1 MLQAPPDVTQMLL
14 RWSEGDD
21 QALDRLLPLVYEQLR
36 QMAHVRLRHERPGHT
51 LNTTALVH
59 EAYLELVDLDR
70 AEWKDRAH
78 FLAMASRVMRNVLV
92 DYAYRRR
99 TQKRGGGQQRVD
111 LDEERLIPD
120 ADVEKMLALD
130 EALKGLATAHPR
142 PAQAIEQSYF
152 GGLTNQETAEVLGVS
167 RATVERDLRFARVW
181 LARALGKDLDSR

>member
-1 MLQAPPDVTQMLL
+1 MRRAPSDVTQMLL
-14 RWSEGDD
+14 RWSEGDE
-21 QALDRLLPLVYEQLR
+21 QALDRLLPLVYDQLR
-36 QMAHVRLRHERPGHT
+36 QMAHVRLRREGPGHT

-70 AEWKDRAH
+70 VQWKDRAH

-120 ADVEKMLALD
+120 ADVEKFLALD
-130 EALKGLATAHPR
+130 EALKGLATEHPR
-142 PAQAIEQSYF
+142 PARAIEQSYF
-152 GGLTNQETAEVLGVS
+152 GGLTNEETAEALGVS
-167 RATVERDLRFARVW
+167 RATVERDLCFARVW
-181 LARALGKDLDSR
+181 LARALGRDLDG